1 LGRQRR
7 YCKQSC
13 RQRAYEQRQALEGT
27 TVPSDAV
34 VLTAEE
40 ASALADRAF
49 ILRCAAEDVATAV
62 ADGADADELVPLC
75 ADLMVLARAAER
87 LR

>member
-1 LGRQRR
+1 M
-7 YCKQSC
+7 
-13 RQRAYEQRQALEGT
+13 
-27 TVPSDAV
+27 PSDAV